1 MRMGRTL
8 AWTAGVVGVAALGFA
23 VGPRLMHPGEVVAP
37 PPVAE
42 VATPEPV
49 VKPTVS
55 RRARA
60 AVSDRAETAAMREAT
75 AREASLRA
83 IPATEPELHVRLKPV
98 LNRGT
103 RMELAAEGFRN
114 GQQFATVAHAAH
126 NTKLPFV
133 VLKHRVLTEG
143 RTLASAIRESKPDA
157 DAVAEV
163 SRAVDQAQEDL
174 AQLGNN

>member
-1 MRMGRTL
+1 
-8 AWTAGVVGVAALGFA
+8 
-23 VGPRLMHPGEVVAP
+23 
-37 PPVAE
+37 
-42 VATPEPV
+42 
-49 VKPTVS
+49 
-55 RRARA
+55 
-60 AVSDRAETAAMREAT
+60 VSDRAETTAMREAA

-83 IPATEPELHVRLKPV
+83 IPATEPELHARLKPV

-114 GQQFATVAHAAH
+114 AQQFATVAHAAH

-143 RTLASAIRESKPDA
+143 RTLASAIRESKPEV

-174 AQLGNN
+174 AQLANN